1 MEDFILREIDRIGE
15 LLLQI
20 AMRLGLFKDGDPKCT
35 LADVKAEFGKEN
47 IDYNLDEILSQENP
61 IAYLVEQKGISD
73 KCLELLTDILIHSD
87 IDEERRKSILDDALR
102 YLDHRGYYSF
112 RLHSL
117 YIRNQSIG

>member
-20 AMRLGLFKDGDPKCT
+20 AMRLGLFKDGNPKCT
-35 LADVKAEFGKEN
+35 LADVKSEFGKAE

-61 IAYLVEQKGISD
+61 ILYLVEQKGASD

-87 IDEERRKSILDDALR
+87 IDEARKRSILDDALR

-117 YIRNQSIG
+117 YI